1 VWRSLKPFDRRR
13 CASAGKVGVAR
24 LTAPGRAA
32 MYSCDKWYKGYEWYE
47 WYDFAADAAIS
58 ALKKDFPCF
67 LQAIVYHRAWTLDP
81 ESPEAAV

>member
-1 VWRSLKPFDRRR
+1 
-13 CASAGKVGVAR
+13 
-24 LTAPGRAA
+24 